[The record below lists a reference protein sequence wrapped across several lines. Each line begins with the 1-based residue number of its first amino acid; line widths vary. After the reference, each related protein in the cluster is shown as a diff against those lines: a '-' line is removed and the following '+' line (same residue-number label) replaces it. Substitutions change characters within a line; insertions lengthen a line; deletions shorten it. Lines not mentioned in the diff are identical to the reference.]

1 MSADMDIDNNNDIVV
16 KNTKGANRAD
26 EFSTEWLEVY
36 YKRLFPYDAMFD
48 WLSYGNDRENHKQI
62 LFSKSEFTTCI

>member
-1 MSADMDIDNNNDIVV
+1 MSANMDVDNNNNDIVV
-16 KNTKGANRAD
+16 KNTNVANSAD

-48 WLSYGNDRENHKQI
+48 WLSYGKKKYFI
-62 LFSKSEFTTCI
+62 II